1 MEKKLVNLRCYVAIG
16 NGDYCDTSFWNHTRY
31 AEVGECDTLEYT
43 LETWEDAYSAVDANK
58 IRNASTFTTFFGNKP
73 AIEFSWGRLER
84 SRTTLTERTFKPVRV
99 KWQWEEVDRVYTMK
113 DLADILPDEQFC
125 EWLKDRGITMVNSL

>member
-31 AEVGECDTLEYT
+31 VEVGECDTLEYT

-113 DLADILPDEQFC
+113 DLADILPAEQFC